1 MFLNIA
7 DSVKN
12 AIDLGI
18 DLLRDGAGIDVTA
31 ITFILQI
38 CATIVL
44 FLFVRFF
51 LWNTVTK
58 MVDERRQNIQKEI
71 DSKDEALHE
80 LAKAKNE
87 ANDIISNAK
96 DEADAIIQKAKT
108 NSQVE
113 AESIMNKALA
123 EIEFKQ
129 KAATTQIENERAQME
144 ENLRDEIISVAYVL
158 AEKITEKEIDQSKNE
173 NLVDEFLKEVGK

>member
-31 ITFILQI
+31 ITFIVQI

-51 LWNTVTK
+51 FWNKVTEMIDK
-58 MVDERRQNIQKEI
+58 RRENIQKDI

-80 LAKAKNE
+80 LESAKIE
-87 ANDIISNAK
+87 AN
-96 DEADAIIQKAKT
+96 AIIVSAKEEASVIVEKAKT
-108 NSQVE
+108 NSKVE
-113 AESIMNKALA
+113 ADAIMTKAFS
-123 EIEFKQ
+123 EIEAKQ
-129 KAATTQIENERAQME
+129 KAALEQIKNDREKME
-144 ENLRDEIISVAYVL
+144 EGLRDEIIAVAYTL
-158 AEKITEKEIDQSKNE
+158 AEKITEKEIDQSQNE
-173 NLVDEFLKEVGK
+173 RLVDDFLKEVGK

>member
-1 MFLNIA
+1 MILNIA

-31 ITFILQI
+31 ITFIVQI

-51 LWNTVTK
+51 FWNKVTGMIDK
-58 MVDERRQNIQKEI
+58 RRENIQKEI
-71 DSKDEALHE
+71 DSKDDALHE
-80 LAKAKNE
+80 LEKAKIE
-87 ANDIISNAK
+87 ANVIITAAK
-96 DEADAIIQKAKT
+96 EEASLILEKAKT
-108 NSQVE
+108 TSKVE
-113 AESIMNKALA
+113 ADVIMNKALS
-123 EIEFKQ
+123 EIDAKQ
-129 KAATTQIENERAQME
+129 KASLEQIENEREKME
-144 ENLRDEIISVAYVL
+144 AGLREEIISVAYTL

-173 NLVDEFLKEVGK
+173 QLVEDFLKEVGK